1 MRQAHVL
8 LQSEQKV
15 ISWANYLIA
24 IVLVLVPFHTFLS
37 LWLSTFIGHFTL
49 IRLWKEVIVVVI
61 CILVGRIL
69 YLDKR
74 LRAYT
79 LKTPLFRLM
88 AVYAFFCIVVTIV
101 SYILH
106 GVSLYAAS
114 YGLLL
119 DLRFL
124 VWFALV
130 YIVSMKS
137 QWLHKNSLLLV
148 AVPLLIVVVFGLLQF
163 FVLPRNFLQHF
174 GYNNGHT
181 QFISVVPLNQDSQT
195 VRIQSFLRGAN
206 PLGAYLAACS
216 IFVAGYLLKKKKNYY
231 LMVLLGMSLLALFL
245 TFSRSSW
252 LGFFLA
258 IGFIGRR
265 VLSKKWLV
273 VLAGVAVMCIA
284 ALILASVATR
294 NAGVQNALLHVN
306 DQTTASTTSNEG
318 HASAAQDSLKAFLQQ
333 PFGRGAGAAGQASWY
348 NVEHQII
355 NTESYLLQ
363 VALETGFT
371 GIILFAL
378 LLIWLYRSL
387 TPRSPHDSITL
398 AAKASFVGFVIINL
412 FSYGWTDDTLSYIW
426 WGLIAI
432 AITQYSK
439 LSYLNAKKI

>member
-265 VLSKKWLV
+265 VLSKKWLYY
-273 VLAGVAVMCIA
+273 M
-284 ALILASVATR
+284 
-294 NAGVQNALLHVN
+294 
-306 DQTTASTTSNEG
+306 
-318 HASAAQDSLKAFLQQ
+318 
-333 PFGRGAGAAGQASWY
+333 
-348 NVEHQII
+348 
-355 NTESYLLQ
+355 
-363 VALETGFT
+363 
-371 GIILFAL
+371 
-378 LLIWLYRSL
+378 
-387 TPRSPHDSITL
+387 
-398 AAKASFVGFVIINL
+398 
-412 FSYGWTDDTLSYIW
+412 
-426 WGLIAI
+426 
-432 AITQYSK
+432 
-439 LSYLNAKKI
+439 